1 MLSTCTS
8 LAWRNLTFQI
18 LQEILVDR
26 SVHAA
31 ICRFVSVDL
40 DCGEQKKPT
49 LVKDDFLQA
58 MHEFLPVAMRDV
70 TKIASEGSHHGWEDV
85 GGLTE
90 IRNAIKEVISSYNI
104 FTIFILTISFGW
116 TAVW

>member
-1 MLSTCTS
+1 M
-8 LAWRNLTFQI
+8 WRNLTFQI

-31 ICRFVSVDL
+31 ICRFVSRDL

-70 TKIASEGSHHGWEDV
+70 TKIASEGSHRGWEDV
-85 GGLTE
+85 GGLIE
-90 IRNAIKEVISSYNI
+90 IRNAIKEVYHFLLQHCYNIYSYN
-104 FTIFILTISFGW
+104 FIWLNISLMIIW
-116 TAVW
+116 P